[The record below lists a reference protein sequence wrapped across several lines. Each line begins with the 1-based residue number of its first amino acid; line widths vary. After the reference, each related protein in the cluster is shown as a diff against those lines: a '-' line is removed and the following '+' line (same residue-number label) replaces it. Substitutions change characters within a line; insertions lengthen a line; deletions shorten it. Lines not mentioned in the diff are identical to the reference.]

1 MRIISSMIKQV
12 IQTERLKTAYYR
24 SGNKNPIKLMF
35 LHGNLSSSEFLL
47 PLFSELEKHFDV
59 TAPDLR
65 CFGDTEPLPVDAS
78 RGYRDWSDDIYAL
91 CRCLGWERFVLCGWS
106 MGGNIAMQF
115 AIDHAEMVDRL
126 ILLAPGSPYG
136 FGGTRDADGVP
147 YDPCGLGSGAGCAN
161 PGLTLA
167 IRHQSRFVLR
177 DILTKYYFQPPFR
190 VPREWEN
197 KMLDAIGKIHLG
209 DDGYP
214 GNYTITGKWPYV
226 IAGDKGVLNTMSPMY
241 GNLEKFLNIKEKP
254 PVLWIRGADDRI
266 VSDRS
271 IMEFGYLGQ
280 IGLVPGWPGADRYP
294 PQPMVSQLQRYFE
307 KYKGN
312 NGKAVEI
319 VIAGG
324 HMCALESPRSFLA
337 AIYSFCSMN

>member
-1 MRIISSMIKQV
+1 
-12 IQTERLKTAYYR
+12 
-24 SGNKNPIKLMF
+24 
-35 LHGNLSSSEFLL
+35 
-47 PLFSELEKHFDV
+47 
-59 TAPDLR
+59 
-65 CFGDTEPLPVDAS
+65 
-78 RGYRDWSDDIYAL
+78 
-91 CRCLGWERFVLCGWS
+91 
-106 MGGNIAMQF
+106 
-115 AIDHAEMVDRL
+115 
-126 ILLAPGSPYG
+126 
-136 FGGTRDADGVP
+136 
-147 YDPCGLGSGAGCAN
+147 
-161 PGLTLA
+161 
-167 IRHQSRFVLR
+167 
-177 DILTKYYFQPPFR
+177 
-190 VPREWEN
+190 
-197 KMLDAIGKIHLG
+197 
-209 DDGYP
+209 
-214 GNYTITGKWPYV
+214 
-226 IAGDKGVLNTMSPMY
+226 MSPLY

-294 PQPMVSQLQRYFE
+294 PQPMVSQLQRFFE